1 MPWWGWLSVGI
12 VLMGVELT
20 AVDAAFYLIFVGA
33 AAICLGIIGLAGVEL
48 PVWGQLTAFA
58 VLAVAS
64 MVLFRGKLYDRIRG
78 GLPGFEYKVAG
89 RTVSVTEEVPSG
101 GKTRVSLQ
109 GTQWTA
115 VNVGLAPITAGGRA
129 RVVGRDSVNL
139 SIEGLAD
146 EAVNEPGEER

>member
-1 MPWWGWLSVGI
+1 MPWWAWLSIGI

-33 AAICLGIIGLAGVEL
+33 AAVCVGVIGLAGVGL
-48 PVWGQLTAFA
+48 PVWGQLAAFA
-58 VLAVAS
+58 VLAVVS

-78 GLPGFEYKVAG
+78 GLPGYEYQVAG
-89 RTVSVTEEVPSG
+89 RIVSVAEDVPLG
-101 GKTRVSLQ
+101 GETRVSLQ

-115 VNVGLAPITAGGRA
+115 VNVGAAPIAAGGRA

-139 SIEGLAD
+139 SIEGLAGD
-146 EAVNEPGEER
+146 AVSEPGEGK

>member
-1 MPWWGWLSVGI
+1 MPWWGWVSIGI
-12 VLMGVELT
+12 ILMGLELT

-33 AAICLGIIGLAGVEL
+33 AAVCVGIIGLAGVEL
-48 PVWGQLTAFA
+48 PVWGQLLAFA

-64 MVLFRGKLYDRIRG
+64 MVLFRGRLYDRIRG

-89 RTVSVTEEVPSG
+89 RIVSVGEDVPRG
-101 GKTRVSLQ
+101 GQTRVSLQ

-115 VNVGLAPITAGGRA
+115 VNVGTAPITAGARA

-146 EAVNEPGEER
+146 DIVNESEGGK

>member
-1 MPWWGWLSVGI
+1 MPWWGWVSIGVI
-12 VLMGVELT
+12 LMGLELT

-33 AAICLGIIGLAGVEL
+33 AAVCVGIIGLAGVEL
-48 PVWGQLTAFA
+48 PVWGQLLAFA
-58 VLAVAS
+58 SLAVAS
-64 MVLFRGKLYDRIRG
+64 MVLFRGRLYDRIRG

-89 RTVSVTEEVPSG
+89 RIVSVGEDVPRG
-101 GKTRVSLQ
+101 GQTRVSLQ

-115 VNVGLAPITAGGRA
+115 VNVGPAPITAGARA

-146 EAVNEPGEER
+146 DIVNESEGGK